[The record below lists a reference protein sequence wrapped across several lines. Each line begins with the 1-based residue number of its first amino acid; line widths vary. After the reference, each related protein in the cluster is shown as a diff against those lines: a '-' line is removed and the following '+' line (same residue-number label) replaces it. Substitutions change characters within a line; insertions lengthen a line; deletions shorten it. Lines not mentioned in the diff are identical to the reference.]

1 MDFNDW
7 YNDIVEEADL
17 CDKRYPIK
25 GMNVWKPYGWK
36 VMKLIDTAIHHEMER
51 TGHDELAFP
60 VLIPK
65 TEFAKEA
72 EHIKGFDTEV
82 YWVTHG
88 GTNELDVPMLLRPTS
103 ETAMYPMFSLWIRS
117 HTDLPLKTY
126 QIGTTFRYETK
137 MTRAF
142 IRVRQIHFFE
152 SHTAHVDYDDAQRQI
167 EEDLEIKER
176 FFRKLCLPCV
186 LAKRPDWDKFAG
198 AYFTIGIDALM
209 PSGRT
214 MQLGSIHHYKDNF
227 AIPYDITY
235 ENEAGEHPYVH
246 QTTYGMS
253 ERVLGAVIGAHG
265 DDRGIILPP
274 SIAPYQIVIVPI
286 IKREGPDVEGYCA
299 DLHDSLVEAGL
310 RVMYDGRDLR
320 PGNKYYHWEQR
331 GVPLRL
337 EIGPREMEE
346 GTVDLAIRDLPKGE
360 GKKKLQ
366 VEGLVNALKDELDAF
381 ALRISDKAEKVL
393 EDGIHEFDSTRDAE
407 PEGIVKLGWCMNEAC
422 GHGMEE
428 FLDMTM
434 LGIWLD
440 PDGTPREDKQCSE
453 CGSPGQAVLFAKTY

>member
-36 VMKLIDTAIHHEMER
+36 VMKHIDSLIHREMER
-51 TGHDELAFP
+51 TDHDELAFP

-72 EHIKGFDTEV
+72 EHIKGFDAEV

-103 ETAMYPMFSLWIRS
+103 ETAMYPMFSLWVRS

-176 FFRKLCLPCV
+176 FFNDLSLPCL

-198 AYFTIGIDALM
+198 AFFTIGIDALM

-235 ENEAGEHPYVH
+235 ENEDGEHPYVH

-253 ERVLGAVIGAHG
+253 ERVLGAVVGVHS
-265 DDRGIILPP
+265 DDRGIKLPP
-274 SIAPYQIVIVPI
+274 SIAPYQVVIVPI
-286 IKREGPDVEGYCA
+286 IKRDGPDVEGYCEKLR
-299 DLHDSLVEAGL
+299 DELIDAGL
-310 RVMYDGRDLR
+310 RVKYDGRDLR
-320 PGNKYYHWEQR
+320 PGNKYYHWELR

-346 GTVDLAIRDLPKGE
+346 ATVDLAIRDLPKGE

-366 VEGLVNALKDELDAF
+366 VEGLADAIRGELDAYAARLKERAEE
-381 ALRISDKAEKVL
+381 ALAA
-393 EDGIHEFDSTRDAE
+393 GIHEFDRARDAE
-407 PEGIVKLGWCMNEAC
+407 PEGIVKLGWCTNEAC
-422 GHGMEE
+422 GTAMEE

-434 LGIWLD
+434 LGVWLD
-440 PDGTPREDKQCSE
+440 PDGTPREEKQCSE
-453 CGSPGQAVLFAKTY
+453 CGAAGNAVLFAKTY